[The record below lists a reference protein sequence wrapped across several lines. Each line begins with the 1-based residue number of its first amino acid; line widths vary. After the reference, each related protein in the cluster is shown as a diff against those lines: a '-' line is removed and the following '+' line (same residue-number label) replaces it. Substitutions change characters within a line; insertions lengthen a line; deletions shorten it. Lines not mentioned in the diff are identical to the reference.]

1 MPKPFY
7 SSIITFQLLC
17 SGSSNLQQIIA
28 LLSLK
33 PDKFADTEEIKNML
47 EEVLFNR
54 NMIPE
59 VRIIT
64 HK

>member
-1 MPKPFY
+1 MK
-7 SSIITFQLLC
+7 TFELLC

-28 LLSLK
+28 LLSSK

-54 NMIPE
+54 DMIPE